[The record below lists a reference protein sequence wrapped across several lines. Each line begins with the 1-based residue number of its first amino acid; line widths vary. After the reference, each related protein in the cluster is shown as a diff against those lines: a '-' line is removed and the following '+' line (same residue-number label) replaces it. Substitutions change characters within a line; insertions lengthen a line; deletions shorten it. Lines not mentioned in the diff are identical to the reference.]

1 MCNVCISKKTY
12 SHHEILTEFKIDDKM
27 LPPNFCAWEFVPRQ
41 PAGPAPKAD
50 NLRNFDHIPAKNEQK
65 EPPQVPDRS
74 TLPEFAG
81 MAAAE
86 IEEKANQLTRDGI
99 EGSIHHENERYAE
112 QQGWK
117 RPERRV
123 NAPEDRAGFE
133 RIPVVK

>member
-27 LPPNFCAWEFVPRQ
+27 L
-41 PAGPAPKAD
+41 
-50 NLRNFDHIPAKNEQK
+50 
-65 EPPQVPDRS
+65 PPQVPDRS